1 MIDSQLKNLIRLKYF
16 ETPYTVFSISNW
28 HFSFTPSLLR
38 MFYVLITVIFLFRF
52 SQPLLICVCFYNFRK
67 ENIYL

>member
-28 HFSFTPSLLR
+28 YFSFALALLR
-38 MFYVLITVIFLFRF
+38 MFYVTVIFLFRF
-52 SQPLLICVCFYNFRK
+52 SQSLLICVCFYNFKK
-67 ENIYL
+67 EKIYL